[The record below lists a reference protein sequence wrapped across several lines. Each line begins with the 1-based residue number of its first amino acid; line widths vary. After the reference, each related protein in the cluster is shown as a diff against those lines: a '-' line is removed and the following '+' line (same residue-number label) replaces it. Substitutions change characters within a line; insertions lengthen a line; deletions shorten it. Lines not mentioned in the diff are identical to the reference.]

1 MRRKRFRVHNGSPQ
15 WLEEVMARA
24 PLREAPFN
32 FSVAVSASGIEIPQS
47 DTGDIFLA
55 ATALVFELTM
65 VTSDAQLLDCAW
77 LKTLANS

>member
-1 MRRKRFRVHNGSPQ
+1 
-15 WLEEVMARA
+15 
-24 PLREAPFN
+24 
-32 FSVAVSASGIEIPQS
+32 
-47 DTGDIFLA
+47 FLA